1 MGEVSQGAVHA
12 QGDAMSTLIRTGI
25 SLESDLLKR
34 FDRAIS
40 KKGYKNRS
48 EAIRDLVR
56 DYAVAEDVEENRM
69 VVGTLTMVYD
79 HHQPNLSEQL
89 IEAQHHAENK
99 VLAATH
105 VHLDHH
111 NCLEVIIM
119 RGRSSEVSHLADR
132 ILSLRGVKHGKLVLT
147 TQGKDL

>member
-1 MGEVSQGAVHA
+1 
-12 QGDAMSTLIRTGI
+12 MSTLMRTGI
-25 SLESDLLKR
+25 SLDNELLLR
-34 FDRAIS
+34 FDRAIR

-56 DYAVAEDVEENRM
+56 DYAVTEDVEENRE

-79 HHQPNLSEQL
+79 HHRPKLAEQL
-89 IEAQHHAENK
+89 IEAQHHAQDK

-147 TQGKDL
+147 TQGKGL

>member
-1 MGEVSQGAVHA
+1 MAHLV
-12 QGDAMSTLIRTGI
+12 RTGI

-34 FDRAIS
+34 FDRVIR

-56 DYAVAEDVEENRM
+56 DFAVAEDVEENRT

-79 HHQPNLSEQL
+79 HHRPKLSEQL
-89 IEAQHHAENK
+89 IEAQHDAENK

-119 RGRSSEVSHLADR
+119 KGRSSEVSHLADR

-147 TQGKDL
+147 TQGKGL

>member
-1 MGEVSQGAVHA
+1 MAHLV
-12 QGDAMSTLIRTGI
+12 RTGI
-25 SLESDLLKR
+25 SLENDLLDR
-34 FDRAIS
+34 FDRAIH

-56 DYAVAEDVEENRM
+56 DYSVAEDVEENRE

-79 HHQPNLSEQL
+79 HHRPKLAEQL
-89 IEAQHHAENK
+89 IEAQHHAQDM

-119 RGRSSEVSHLADR
+119 RGQSSDVRHLADR

>member
-1 MGEVSQGAVHA
+1 
-12 QGDAMSTLIRTGI
+12 MSTLIRTGI
-25 SLESDLLKR
+25 SLESELLRR
-34 FDRAIS
+34 FDRVIR

-56 DYAVAEDVEENRM
+56 DYAVEEDVEENRM

-79 HHQPNLSEQL
+79 HHRPKLSEQL
-89 IEAQHHAENK
+89 IAAQHDAEGK

-119 RGRSSEVSHLADR
+119 KGHSREVRHIADR

-147 TQGKDL
+147 TEGKGL

>member
-1 MGEVSQGAVHA
+1 MAHIV
-12 QGDAMSTLIRTGI
+12 RTGI
-25 SLESDLLKR
+25 SLESNLLAR
-34 FDRAIS
+34 FDRVIR

-56 DYAVAEDVEENRM
+56 DFAVAEDVEEDRL

-79 HHQPNLSEQL
+79 HHRPKLSERL
-89 IEAQHHAENK
+89 IEAQHHAENR

-119 RGRSSEVSHLADR
+119 KGRSSEVRQIADR

-147 TQGKDL
+147 THGKDL

>member
-1 MGEVSQGAVHA
+1 MAHLV
-12 QGDAMSTLIRTGI
+12 RTGI
-25 SLESDLLKR
+25 SLEQELLAR
-34 FDRAIS
+34 FDSIIA

-56 DYAVAEDVEENRM
+56 DYAVAEDVTEDRT

-79 HHQPNLSEQL
+79 HHRPQLSERL
-89 IEAQHHAENK
+89 IEAQHHAHSQ

-111 NCLEVIIM
+111 NCLEVVIM
-119 RGRSSEVSHLADR
+119 KGRSSEVRHLADQ

-147 TQGKDL
+147 SQGKGLG

>member
-1 MGEVSQGAVHA
+1 MA
-12 QGDAMSTLIRTGI
+12 QLVRTGI

-34 FDRAIS
+34 FDRAIG
-40 KKGYKNRS
+40 KKGYRNRS

-56 DYAVAEDVEENRM
+56 DYAVAEDVEENRV

-79 HHQPNLSEQL
+79 HHQPRLAEQL
-89 IEAQHHAENK
+89 IEAQHHAHDM
-99 VLAATH
+99 VMAATH

-119 RGRSSEVSHLADR
+119 RGRSSEVSQLADR

>member
-1 MGEVSQGAVHA
+1 MAHLV
-12 QGDAMSTLIRTGI
+12 RTGI

-34 FDRAIS
+34 FDRVIR

-56 DYAVAEDVEENRM
+56 DYAVAEDVEANRT

-79 HHQPNLSEQL
+79 HHRPKLAERL
-89 IEAQHHAENK
+89 IEAQHHAEGQ

-147 TQGKDL
+147 TQGKGL

>member
-1 MGEVSQGAVHA
+1 
-12 QGDAMSTLIRTGI
+12 MSTLIRTGI
-25 SLESDLLKR
+25 SLDSELLRR
-34 FDRAIS
+34 FDRVIH

-56 DYAVAEDVEENRM
+56 DYAVAEDVEENRT

-79 HHQPNLSEQL
+79 HHRPKLSEQL
-89 IEAQHHAENK
+89 IEAQHDAENK

-119 RGRSSEVSHLADR
+119 RGRSSDVSHIADR

>member
-1 MGEVSQGAVHA
+1 M
-12 QGDAMSTLIRTGI
+12 
-25 SLESDLLKR
+25 
-34 FDRAIS
+34 
-40 KKGYKNRS
+40 
-48 EAIRDLVR
+48 
-56 DYAVAEDVEENRM
+56 AEDVEENRT

-79 HHQPNLSEQL
+79 HHRPKLSEQL
-89 IEAQHHAENK
+89 IEAQHHAEGK

-119 RGRSSEVSHLADR
+119 RGRSSEVSHIADR

>member
-1 MGEVSQGAVHA
+1 MTHLV
-12 QGDAMSTLIRTGI
+12 RTGI
-25 SLESDLLKR
+25 SLENDLLRR
-34 FDRAIS
+34 FDRVIR

-56 DYAVAEDVEENRM
+56 DYAVAEDVEENRT
-69 VVGTLTMVYD
+69 VVGSLTMVYD
-79 HHQPNLSEQL
+79 HHRPRLPERL

-105 VHLDHH
+105 VHLDHD

-119 RGRSSEVSHLADR
+119 KGRSSEVRQIADR

-147 TQGKDL
+147 TQGKDF

>member
-1 MGEVSQGAVHA
+1 
-12 QGDAMSTLIRTGI
+12 MSTLIRTGI
-25 SLESDLLKR
+25 SLESDLLLR
-34 FDRAIS
+34 FDRVIR

-56 DYAVAEDVEENRM
+56 DYAVAEDVEENRT
-69 VVGTLTMVYD
+69 VVGTLTIVYD
-79 HHQPNLSEQL
+79 HHRPKLAEQL

>member
-1 MGEVSQGAVHA
+1 MA
-12 QGDAMSTLIRTGI
+12 QLVRSGI
-25 SLESDLLKR
+25 SLESDLLER
-34 FDRAIS
+34 FDRVIH

-56 DYAVAEDVEENRM
+56 DYAVTEDVEENRI
-69 VVGTLTMVYD
+69 VVGTLTMVYG
-79 HHQPNLSEQL
+79 HHRPKLAERL
-89 IEAQHHAENK
+89 IEAQHHAEGH

-105 VHLDHH
+105 VNLDHH
-111 NCLEVIIM
+111 NCLKVIIM

>member
-1 MGEVSQGAVHA
+1 MGAVLKSFVLA

-25 SLESDLLKR
+25 SLDSELLRR
-34 FDRAIS
+34 FDRVIR

-56 DYAVAEDVEENRM
+56 DYAVAEDVEENRT

-79 HHQPNLSEQL
+79 HHRPKLSEQL
-89 IEAQHHAENK
+89 IEAQHDAENK

-147 TQGKDL
+147 TQGKGL

>member
-1 MGEVSQGAVHA
+1 MGAVLKGSVLA
-12 QGDAMSTLIRTGI
+12 QGEAMSTLIRTGI
-25 SLESDLLKR
+25 SLDSELLRR
-34 FDRAIS
+34 FDRVIH

-56 DYAVAEDVEENRM
+56 DYAVAEDVEENRT

-79 HHQPNLSEQL
+79 HHRPKLSEQL
-89 IEAQHHAENK
+89 IEAQHDAENK

-119 RGRSSEVSHLADR
+119 RGRSSDVSHIADR

>member
-1 MGEVSQGAVHA
+1 MAHLV
-12 QGDAMSTLIRTGI
+12 RTGI
-25 SLESDLLKR
+25 SLEDDLLAR
-34 FDRAIS
+34 FDRVIH

-56 DYAVAEDVEENRM
+56 DYAVAEDVEENRT

-79 HHQPNLSEQL
+79 HHRPKLSEQL
-89 IEAQHHAENK
+89 IEAQHHAENM

-111 NCLEVIIM
+111 NCLEVVIM
-119 RGRSSEVSHLADR
+119 RGRSSEVSRLADK

>member
-1 MGEVSQGAVHA
+1 
-12 QGDAMSTLIRTGI
+12 MSTLIRTGI
-25 SLESDLLKR
+25 SLDSELLRR
-34 FDRAIS
+34 FDRVIH

-56 DYAVAEDVEENRM
+56 DYSVAEDVEENRE

-79 HHQPNLSEQL
+79 HHQPKLAEQL
-89 IEAQHHAENK
+89 IEAQHHAQDM

-119 RGRSSEVSHLADR
+119 KGLSSEVRRLADR

-147 TQGKDL
+147 TQGKGL

>member
-1 MGEVSQGAVHA
+1 MAHLV
-12 QGDAMSTLIRTGI
+12 RTGI
-25 SLESDLLKR
+25 SLDNDLLDR
-34 FDRAIS
+34 FDRAIH

-56 DYAVAEDVEENRM
+56 DYSVAEDVEENRE

-79 HHQPNLSEQL
+79 HHRPKLAEQL
-89 IEAQHHAENK
+89 IEAQHHAQDM

-119 RGRSSEVSHLADR
+119 RGQSAEVRHLADR

>member
-1 MGEVSQGAVHA
+1 MAHLV
-12 QGDAMSTLIRTGI
+12 RTGI
-25 SLESDLLKR
+25 SLESDLLER
-34 FDRAIS
+34 FDRVIR

-56 DYAVAEDVEENRM
+56 DFAVAEDVEENRT

-79 HHQPNLSEQL
+79 HHRPKLSEQL
-89 IEAQHHAENK
+89 IEAQHHAENM

-119 RGRSSEVSHLADR
+119 RGLSSEVSRIADR

>member
-1 MGEVSQGAVHA
+1 MGAILTGTALAEGET
-12 QGDAMSTLIRTGI
+12 MSTLIRTGI
-25 SLESDLLKR
+25 SLESDLLER
-34 FDRAIS
+34 FDRVIH
-40 KKGYKNRS
+40 KKGYQNRS

-69 VVGTLTMVYD
+69 VVGTLTMVYN
-79 HHQPNLSEQL
+79 HHRPKLSERL
-89 IEAQHHAENK
+89 IEAQHHAEGK

-119 RGRSSEVSHLADR
+119 RGRSSEISQIADR

-147 TQGKDL
+147 TPGKDL

>member
-1 MGEVSQGAVHA
+1 MGTVSEGSVSAK
-12 QGDAMSTLIRTGI
+12 GEAMSTLIRTGI
-25 SLESDLLKR
+25 SLDSELLRR
-34 FDRAIS
+34 FDRVIR

-56 DYAVAEDVEENRM
+56 DYAVAEDVEENRT

-79 HHQPNLSEQL
+79 HHRPKLSEQL
-89 IEAQHHAENK
+89 IEAQHDAENK

-119 RGRSSEVSHLADR
+119 RGRSSDVSHIADR